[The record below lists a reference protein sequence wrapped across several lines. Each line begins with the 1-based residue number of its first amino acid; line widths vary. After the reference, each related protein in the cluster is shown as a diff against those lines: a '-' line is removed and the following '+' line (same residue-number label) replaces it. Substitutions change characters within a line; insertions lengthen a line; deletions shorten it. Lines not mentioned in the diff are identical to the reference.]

1 MSALVDRRES
11 RPGGTSG
18 SAIRTA
24 HRGATSAVADGWVA
38 GGAFF
43 GSIMSGALLGWLAD
57 LLLDTDPWLVTV
69 GIVAGSVTGFW
80 RMWIVGRAPTGKQAV
95 GGR

>member
-1 MSALVDRRES
+1 MPAILDRREP
-11 RPGGTSG
+11 RPGRSTR

-38 GGAFF
+38 GGSFF

-57 LLLDTDPWLVTV
+57 RLLDTDPWLVTL

-80 RMWIVGRAPTGKQAV
+80 RMWIAGRTPTGKQTV